1 MASALV
7 HVVGVATPP
16 GCNFAMGCKSW
27 VGAWYSAKGISERI
41 QQALLMSEEDINLKQ
56 KSLDKFYNQELSPSA
71 FLENFKKRTNN
82 EIVACNDVE
91 SLNWLK

>member
-1 MASALV
+1 
-7 HVVGVATPP
+7 
-16 GCNFAMGCKSW
+16 
-27 VGAWYSAKGISERI
+27 
-41 QQALLMSEEDINLKQ
+41 LLMSEEDINLKQ

-91 SLNWLK
+91 SLHWLK